1 MSMTAFAHDIATRL
15 NGHSAYIEKGS
26 GSEIAAHLREIA
38 AIVPADMKP
47 AFAARQVEILSSY
60 GYVND
65 NRTVEKPFAYAEGI
79 AFIPIHGMLVNRM
92 SWSYSFATGYN
103 FIRSQMNA
111 ALEDED
117 VKLIV
122 YDINSSGGL
131 ASGCKELADE
141 MYASR
146 DVKPSLAVIDA
157 RCYSAAYFLGCAC
170 TRMVCTPSG
179 GTGSIGC
186 AAVHIEFSEML
197 KAEGI
202 KVTLFSEGDEKTDGN
217 QYEPLSKTA
226 KQSIQRDVGYH
237 YGLFTEAV
245 ARNRDLPEDDVR
257 ATEARCYSPPE
268 ALELGLIDAIQ
279 TPIEAVSEY
288 YNELTTDSET
298 EVDFVM
304 AQQNNGT
311 AGAPNNTAPVSAA
324 ALTADDVK
332 RIVAESIGPVVSSA
346 VSEALSAQAAATARV
361 AAITGCEEAKDKP
374 KLAAALAGNVA
385 LSLDDAKVI
394 LAAAAAET
402 PQSRSTRQAP
412 NDYFSRAMD
421 NTQNPNVG
429 AEGEGGEGGGEG
441 GGPAQPHE
449 TANRLLG
456 NYVATTG
463 RKVIGINDKRDRAA

>member
-15 NGHSAYIEKGS
+15 NGHAAYIEKGS
-26 GSEIAAHLREIA
+26 GAEVATHLSEIAAI
-38 AIVPADMKP
+38 IPADMKP
-47 AFAARQVEILSSY
+47 SFAARQVEILSSY
-60 GYVND
+60 GYNEPLSPD
-65 NRTVEKPFAYAEGI
+65 KPFAYAEGI

-111 ALEDED
+111 ALDDDD

-131 ASGCKELADE
+131 ASGCKELSDE

-157 RCYSAAYFLGCAC
+157 RCYSAAFFLGSAC

-186 AAVHIEFSEML
+186 AAVHIEFSAML

-226 KQSIQRDVGYH
+226 RDSIQNDVGYH

-245 ARNRDLPEDDVR
+245 ARNRGLPEDDVR
-257 ATEARCYSPPE
+257 ATEARCYNPPE
-268 ALELGLIDAIQ
+268 ALALGLIDAVQ
-279 TPIEAVSEY
+279 TPIEAVSEF
-288 YNELTTDSET
+288 YNELTSDSET

-304 AQQNNGT
+304 TTQNKDGT
-311 AGAPNNTAPVSAA
+311 NTPTPPAPG
-324 ALTADDVK
+324 LTAEDVR
-332 RIVAESIGPVVSSA
+332 RIVAESVGPVVSA
-346 VSEALSAQAAATARV
+346 AMGEALSAMNAATART
-361 AAITGCEEAKDKP
+361 ASILSCDEAKDKP
-374 KLAAALAGNVA
+374 KLAAVLAANVA
-385 LSLDDAKVI
+385 LSLDDAKAI
-394 LAAAAAET
+394 LSAAAPETKAAPT
-402 PQSRSTRQAP
+402 ARQEP
-412 NDYFSRAMD
+412 NNFFTRAMD
-421 NTQNPNVG
+421 NTANPNL
-429 AEGEGGEGGGEG
+429 GEGGGEG
-441 GGPAQPHE
+441 GEGGEPAPGE
-449 TANRLLG
+449 TVNRLLG
-456 NYVATTG
+456 SYVAQTG

>member
-15 NGHSAYIEKGS
+15 NGHAAYIEKGS
-26 GSEIAAHLREIA
+26 GAEVATHLSEIAAI
-38 AIVPADMKP
+38 IPADMKP
-47 AFAARQVEILSSY
+47 SFAARQVEILSSY
-60 GYVND
+60 GYAND

-111 ALEDED
+111 ALEDDD

-131 ASGCKELADE
+131 ASGCKELSDE

-157 RCYSAAYFLGCAC
+157 RCYSAAYFLGSAC

-186 AAVHIEFSEML
+186 AAVHIEFSAML

-226 KQSIQRDVGYH
+226 RDSIQNDVGYH

-245 ARNRDLPEDDVR
+245 ARNRDLPEDEVR
-257 ATEARCYSPPE
+257 ATEARCYNPPE

-279 TPIEAVSEY
+279 TPIQAVSEF
-288 YNELTTDSET
+288 YNELTSDSEA

-304 AQQNNGT
+304 TTQNKDGT
-311 AGAPNNTAPVSAA
+311 TSAPTPPAPG
-324 ALTADDVK
+324 LTAEDVR
-332 RIVAESIGPVVSSA
+332 RIVAESVGPVVSA
-346 VSEALSAQAAATARV
+346 AMGEALSAMNAATART
-361 AAITGCEEAKDKP
+361 ASILSCDEAKDKP
-374 KLAAALAGNVA
+374 KLAAVLAANVA
-385 LSLDDAKVI
+385 LSVDDAKAI
-394 LAAAAAET
+394 LSAAAPETKAA
-402 PQSRSTRQAP
+402 PVTRQAP

-421 NTQNPNVG
+421 NTRNPNLG
-429 AEGEGGEGGGEG
+429 AEGGGGEG
-441 GGPAQPHE
+441 EEGGEPQPGE
-449 TANRLLG
+449 TVNRLLG
-456 NYVATTG
+456 SYVAQTG

>member
-1 MSMTAFAHDIATRL
+1 MSMTAFAHDVATRL
-15 NGHSAYIEKGS
+15 NGHAAYVERGSAA
-26 GSEIAAHLREIA
+26 EIAAHLREIA
-38 AIVPADMKP
+38 AIVPADMK
-47 AFAARQVEILSSY
+47 ANFAARQVEILSSY
-60 GYVND
+60 GYSND
-65 NRTVEKPFAYAEGI
+65 NHLEKPFAYAEGI
-79 AFIPIHGMLVNRM
+79 AFIPVHGMLVNRM

-122 YDINSSGGL
+122 YDINSAGGL
-131 ASGCKELADE
+131 ASGCKELSDE

-157 RCYSAAYFLGCAC
+157 RCYSAAFFLGSAC

-197 KAEGI
+197 KSEGI

-245 ARNRDLPEDDVR
+245 ARNRDLPEDEIR

-268 ALELGLIDAIQ
+268 ALELGLIDAVQ
-279 TPIEAVSEY
+279 TPSEAVSEY

-304 AQQNNGT
+304 EKNQG
-311 AGAPNNTAPVSAA
+311 AGAGGNNTPPAPG
-324 ALTADDVK
+324 LTADDVK
-332 RIVAESIGPVVSSA
+332 RIVAESVGPVVSSA
-346 VSEALSAQAAATARV
+346 VTEALAAMNAATART
-361 AAITGCEEAKDKP
+361 AAILSCDEAKDKP
-374 KLAAALAGNVA
+374 KLAAVLAGNAA
-385 LSLDDAKVI
+385 LSVDDAKAI
-394 LAAAAAET
+394 LGAAAPETKAA
-402 PQSRSTRQAP
+402 PPPNPRQEP
-412 NDYFSRAMD
+412 NNYFGRAMES
-421 NTQNPNVG
+421 TQNPDVG
-429 AEGEGGEGGGEG
+429 AGSGEGGEGEG
-441 GGPAQPHE
+441 GGAPSPGD
-449 TANRLLG
+449 TANRLLS
-456 NYVATTG
+456 NYVGVTG
-463 RKVIGINDKRDRAA
+463 RKVIGINDKRAA